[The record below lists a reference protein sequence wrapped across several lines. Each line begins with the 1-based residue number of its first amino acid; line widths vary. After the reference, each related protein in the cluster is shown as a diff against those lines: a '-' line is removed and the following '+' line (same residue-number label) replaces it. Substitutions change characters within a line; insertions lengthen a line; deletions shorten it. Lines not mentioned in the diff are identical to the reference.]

1 MKTQRSRK
9 AENQGKAGRQRSRVE
24 KLRIRNKNK
33 KKRKKQT
40 LKNIALH
47 IMWQTHCY
55 KPTTSM
61 VFTTHLWIFRLIW
74 WVVDHLDITGAATAK
89 AAQGPGVDIEV
100 PQSFP
105 GSTEQRT
112 GWAPGS

>member
-9 AENQGKAGRQRSRVE
+9 AENEGKAGRQRSRVE

-47 IMWQTHCY
+47 IMWQTHAINL
-55 KPTTSM
+55 PLRW
-61 VFTTHLWIFRLIW
+61 FLQPINWIFRLIW